1 MQKIADLHNRI
12 LLAIVEKFSPWLLPT
27 AARFTFASVLL
38 LFFWNSGKTKL
49 GENIFTPS
57 IGAYGQ
63 ILPKKLEAVGYIIGN
78 MSGLDKMIV
87 LMGTYAEFILPALV
101 VIGLFTRLSS
111 LAMIGFIVVMSVVD
125 ITGHGADAIT
135 IGTMFDRVSGS
146 LILDQRA
153 LWILMLLVLVIKGG
167 GPLSIDRLL
176 RIK

>member
-1 MQKIADLHNRI
+1 MQKLVDLHNRI
-12 LLAIVEKFSPWLLPT
+12 LMAIIEKFSPWLLPT

-63 ILPKKLEAVGYIIGN
+63 ILPQKLEAVGYIVGN

-87 LMGTYAEFILPALV
+87 LMGTYAEFILPTLV

-111 LAMIGFIVVMSVVD
+111 LAMIGFVVVMSIVD
-125 ITGHGADAIT
+125 ITGHGADPVT
-135 IGTMFDRVSGS
+135 IGNMFDRVSNS
-146 LILDQRA
+146 LIMDQRM

-167 GPLSIDRLL
+167 GPLSVDRLL